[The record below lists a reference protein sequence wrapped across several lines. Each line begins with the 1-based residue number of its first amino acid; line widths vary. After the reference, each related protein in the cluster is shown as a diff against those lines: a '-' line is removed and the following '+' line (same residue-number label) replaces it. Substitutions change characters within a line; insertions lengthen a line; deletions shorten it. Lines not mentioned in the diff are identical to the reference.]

1 MEQNGSSQNR
11 LFALLSRLKDIGDV
25 MVAKRARRI
34 ADKLRMKAKCR
45 RLYPHDKKARA
56 AEYLAVCSCAMCG
69 NPRRYF
75 GEKTIQERRFAAFAA
90 E

>member
-1 MEQNGSSQNR
+1 MEQNVVSQNR
-11 LFALLSRLKDIGDV
+11 PVALLSLLKDIGDD

>member
-1 MEQNGSSQNR
+1 MEQKGVFQNR
-11 LFALLSRLKDIGDV
+11 PIALLWLLKDIGDD

-45 RLYPHDKKARA
+45 RLYPHDRKARA

>member
-1 MEQNGSSQNR
+1 MVQNGVFQNR
-11 LFALLSRLKDIGDV
+11 PFALLLLLNDNGDA
-25 MVAKRARRI
+25 MVAKRERRI
-34 ADKLRMKAKCR
+34 ADRLRMKAKCR

-56 AEYLAVCSCAMCG
+56 ADYLAVCSCAMCG